1 MRPINMK
8 AKVFYIGVAI
18 FLFGAI
24 TGCNKQEGSV
34 KQKASVASYPE
45 KFTISKSDLKDKIRG
60 GWAGQTIGVTF
71 GGPTEFRFKGTMIH
85 EYQNIVWHDH
95 YIKETYELDP
105 GLYDDV
111 YLDLTFVNILEKVGL
126 NAPADS
132 FAIEFAN
139 EDYKLWHANQAARYN
154 ILNGI
159 MPPASGH
166 WMNNPH
172 ADDIDFQI
180 EADFAGMMAPGMT
193 NTASEFCDRIGHI
206 MNYGDGWYGGVF
218 ISAMYTLAYFSDD
231 LDFVVGEALKTIP
244 EQSMFYKTIADVIKW
259 HKEYPDDWKDTWFE
273 LEKKHSAEKG
283 CPEGVYNSF
292 NIDARLNAAYVV
304 IGLLYG
310 QKDFYETMDI
320 STRCGQDSDCNPATA
335 AGILGVMDGY
345 SKIPKYWKPALE
357 EVEDL
362 KFPYMDI
369 TLNEVY
375 DLTYKHTLQL
385 VEQNDGSILGD
396 SVQIN
401 VQIPETVRFEQSF
414 EGLYPREERYLRQH
428 YTDKNINIDFTG
440 NGIVVL
446 GNVNSIC
453 SVPTSDYVALLD
465 VYIDGEKVEQV
476 KMPYDYIVRK
486 YDIYHKYLLEEGP
499 HHVEIKWVN
508 KNPDFSIY
516 MKSIVIYGDSP
527 SKPLDI
533 PRI

>member
-1 MRPINMK
+1 MK
-8 AKVFYIGVAI
+8 TRFLKYFFLIAFTTLLIISCKAQNPKVLKSNPTNEKYKI
-18 FLFGAI
+18 F
-24 TGCNKQEGSV
+24 S
-34 KQKASVASYPE
+34 KAE
-45 KFTISKSDLKDKIRG
+45 LKDKIRG

-71 GGPTEFRFKGTMIH
+71 GGPTEFRFKGTMIQD
-85 EYQNIVWHDH
+85 YQKIVWHDH
-95 YIKETYELDP
+95 YIKETFEADP

-126 NAPADS
+126 NAPVEA
-132 FAIEFAN
+132 FALEFAN

-193 NTASEFCDRIGHI
+193 NTASKFCDDIGHI

-218 ISAMYTLAYFSDD
+218 VSSMYTLAYISDD
-231 LDFVVGEALKTIP
+231 IDYVISESLNTIP
-244 EQSMFYKTIADVIKW
+244 KESLFYKTIADVIEW
-259 HKEYPDDWKDTWFE
+259 HKKYPNDWKQTWFE
-273 LEKKHSAEKG
+273 IEKKHSSEKG

-304 IGLLYG
+304 VGLLYG
-310 QKDFYETMDI
+310 EKDFFKTMDI

-335 AGILGVMDGY
+335 AGILGVMSGY
-345 SKIPKYWKPALE
+345 EGIPDYWKPALE

-369 TLNEVY
+369 SLNQVY
-375 DLTYKHTLQL
+375 ALTYKHSLQL
-385 VEQNDGSILGD
+385 IQQNGGEVDGDTIKIKI
-396 SVQIN
+396 QK
-401 VQIPETVRFEQSF
+401 PETVRLEESF
-414 EGLYPREERYLRQH
+414 VGLYPSEERYLRQH
-428 YTDKNINIDFTG
+428 YTDENIKIDFTG
-440 NGIVVL
+440 NGVVVL

-453 SVPTSDYVALLD
+453 SVPQSDYVALLD

-486 YDIYHKYLLEEGP
+486 YDIFHKYLLKQKD

-508 KNPDFSIY
+508 KNPDFSIF
-516 MKSIVIYGDSP
+516 MKSIVIYADTP
-527 SKPLDI
+527 KI
-533 PRI
+533 

>member
-1 MRPINMK
+1 MRIKNTHISIILIVLLTIDCSTKPVNMMN
-8 AKVFYIGVAI
+8 VSP
-18 FLFGAI
+18 
-24 TGCNKQEGSV
+24 TT
-34 KQKASVASYPE
+34 
-45 KFTISKSDLKDKIRG
+45 FTISKEALRDKISG

-71 GGPTEFRFKGTMIH
+71 GGPTEFRFKGTMIQD
-85 EYQNIVWHDH
+85 YQSMIWHDH
-95 YIKETYELDP
+95 YIKETFEADP

-111 YLDLTFVNILEKVGL
+111 YLDLTFVNILEKLGL
-126 NAPADS
+126 NAPTDS

-154 ILNGI
+154 ILNGL

-166 WMNNPH
+166 WENNPH

-193 NTASEFCDRIGHI
+193 NTASDFCDRIGHI

-218 ISAMYTLAYFSDD
+218 MSAMYTLAYTSND
-231 LDFVVGEALKTIP
+231 LEYVINEALKTIP
-244 EQSMFYKTIADVIKW
+244 QQSMFYTTIADVIRW
-259 HKEYPDDWKDTWFE
+259 HKKYPDDWKQTWFE
-273 LEKKHSAEKG
+273 VEKNLSSEKG

-310 QKDFYETMDI
+310 KKDFFKTMDI

-335 AGILGVMDGY
+335 AGILGVMLGY
-345 SKIPKYWKPALE
+345 KNIPAYWKPALE
-357 EVEDL
+357 EAEGL

-369 TLNEVY
+369 SLNQVY
-375 DLTYKHTLQL
+375 DLSYKHAIQL
-385 VEQNDGSILGD
+385 IEQNGGLVKED
-396 SVQIN
+396 SVTIKQQ
-401 VQIPETVRFEQSF
+401 VPEAVRFEQSF
-414 EGLYPREERYLRQH
+414 DGMYPAEERYLRQH
-428 YTDKNINIDFTG
+428 FTDKDINIDFEG

-446 GNVNSIC
+446 GNVNSLC
-453 SVPTSDYVALLD
+453 SVTKSDYVALLD

-476 KMPYDYIVRK
+476 KMPFDYIVRK
-486 YDIYHKYLLEEGP
+486 YDIFHKYLLENKK

-516 MKSIVIYGDSP
+516 MKSIVVYASTP
-527 SKPLDI
+527 AKQLFPTKS
-533 PRI
+533 

>member
-1 MRPINMK
+1 MIIRFLK
-8 AKVFYIGVAI
+8 YIICLGI
-18 FLFGAI
+18 IGFLTNSCGEMNSQVPKTI
-24 TGCNKQEGSV
+24 TNTDTFKNFTKKQ
-34 KQKASVASYPE
+34 
-45 KFTISKSDLKDKIRG
+45 LRDKIRG

-71 GGPTEFRFKGTMIH
+71 GGPTEFRFKGTMIQD
-85 EYQNIVWHDH
+85 YQKIVWHDN
-95 YIKETYELDP
+95 YIKETFDADP

-126 NAPADS
+126 NAPIDA
-132 FAIEFAN
+132 FALEFAN

-193 NTASEFCDRIGHI
+193 NTASKFCDDIGHI

-218 ISAMYTLAYFSDD
+218 VSAMYTLAYISDD
-231 LDFVVGEALKTIP
+231 INYIVSESLSTIP
-244 EQSMFYKTIADVIKW
+244 KESLFYKTIADVIQW
-259 HKEYPDDWKDTWFE
+259 HKKYPNDWKQAWFE
-273 LEKKHSAEKG
+273 IEKKHSSEKG

-304 IGLLYG
+304 VGLLYG
-310 QKDFYETMDI
+310 EKDFFKTMDI

-335 AGILGVMDGY
+335 AGILGVISGY
-345 SKIPKYWKPALE
+345 EGIPDFWKPAIE
-357 EVEDL
+357 EVEAL
-362 KFPYMDI
+362 KFPYMEI
-369 TLNEVY
+369 SLNEVY
-375 DLTYKHTLQL
+375 ELTYKHSLQL
-385 VEQNDGSILGD
+385 IQENGGEVVGD
-396 SVQIN
+396 NIKIKIQK
-401 VQIPETVRFEQSF
+401 PETVRFEESF
-414 EGLYPREERYLRQH
+414 VGLYPSEERYLRQH
-428 YTDKNINIDFTG
+428 YTDKNIKIDFTG

-465 VYIDGEKVEQV
+465 IYIDGEKVEQV

-486 YDIYHKYLLEEGP
+486 YDIFHKYLLENKD
-499 HHVEIKWVN
+499 HHVEINWVN

-516 MKSIVIYGDSP
+516 MKSIVIYSDTP
-527 SKPLDI
+527 SI
-533 PRI
+533 Q

>member
-1 MRPINMK
+1 MRGIVYSGVLVIMLSLPNGCAEK
-8 AKVFYIGVAI
+8 KSVAI
-18 FLFGAI
+18 
-24 TGCNKQEGSV
+24 TTQETFS
-34 KQKASVASYPE
+34 
-45 KFTISKSDLKDKIRG
+45 ISKEELKDKIRG

-71 GGPTEFRFKGTMIH
+71 GGPTEFRFKGTMIQD
-85 EYQNIVWHDH
+85 YQPMVWHDH
-95 YIKETYELDP
+95 YIKEMYALDP

-132 FAIEFAN
+132 FAVEFAN

-172 ADDIDFQI
+172 SDDIDFQI

-218 ISAMYTLAYFSDD
+218 MSAMYTLAYTSND
-231 LDFVVGEALKTIP
+231 LDYVITEALKTIP
-244 EQSMFYKTIADVIKW
+244 EQSMFYKTIADVIQW
-259 HKEYPDDWKDTWFE
+259 HKQYPNDWKETWFE
-273 LEKKHSAEKG
+273 VEKNHSSEKG

-310 QKDFYETMDI
+310 QKDFFNTMDI
-320 STRCGQDSDCNPATA
+320 ATRCGQDSDCNPATA
-335 AGILGVMDGY
+335 AGILGVMMGY
-345 SKIPKYWKPALE
+345 KNIPAYWKPALE
-357 EVEDL
+357 EAEGL

-369 TLNEVY
+369 TLNQVY
-375 DLTYKHTLQL
+375 DLTYKHALQL
-385 VEQNDGSILGD
+385 VEQHGGKVGGD
-396 SVQIN
+396 SVQIKTQ
-401 VQIPETVRFEQSF
+401 VPATVTLEQSF
-414 EGLYPREERYLRQH
+414 EGMYPSEERYLRQH
-428 YTDKNINIDFTG
+428 FTDKDIVIDFTG

-446 GNVNSIC
+446 GNVNSLC
-453 SVPTSDYVALLD
+453 NVPKSDYVALLD

-476 KMPYDYIVRK
+476 KMPFDYIIRK
-486 YDIYHKYLLEEGP
+486 YDIYHKYLLKNGS
-499 HHVEIKWVN
+499 HHVEVKWMN
-508 KNPDFSIY
+508 KNPDFSLY
-516 MKSIVIYGDSP
+516 MKSIVIYSETP
-527 SKPLDI
+527 AKQLAPI
-533 PRI
+533 IQ

>member
-1 MRPINMK
+1 MK
-8 AKVFYIGVAI
+8 KNRICIALFISVLITSSCSTEQKSTTTVLPSKVA
-18 FLFGAI
+18 L
-24 TGCNKQEGSV
+24 
-34 KQKASVASYPE
+34 
-45 KFTISKSDLKDKIRG
+45 SKDALKDKIRG

-71 GGPTEFRFKGTMIH
+71 GGPTEFRFKGTMIQD
-85 EYQNIVWHDH
+85 YQPMVWHDH
-95 YIKETYELDP
+95 YIKETFAADP

-166 WMNNPH
+166 WKNNPH
-172 ADDIDFQI
+172 SDDIDFQI

-218 ISAMYTLAYFSDD
+218 MSAMYTLAYTSDD
-231 LDFVVGEALKTIP
+231 LEFIVNEALKTIP
-244 EQSMFYKTIADVIKW
+244 EQSMFHKTIADVIKW
-259 HKEYPDDWKDTWFE
+259 HKQYPNDWKETWFE
-273 LEKKHSAEKG
+273 VEKNLSSEKG

-310 QKDFYETMDI
+310 EKDFFKTMDI

-335 AGILGVMDGY
+335 AGILGVMMGY
-345 SKIPKYWKPALE
+345 KNIPQYWKPALE
-357 EVEDL
+357 EAEGL
-362 KFPYMDI
+362 KFPYMEI

-375 DLTYKHTLQL
+375 DLTYKHAIQL
-385 VEQNDGSILGD
+385 IGQNGGAIGND
-396 SVQIN
+396 SVTIN
-401 VQIPETVRFEQSF
+401 TQIPSTVGLEQSF
-414 EGLYPREERYLRQH
+414 EGMYPAEERYLRQH
-428 YTDKNINIDFTG
+428 FTNKNINIDFTG

-446 GNVNSIC
+446 GNVNSLC
-453 SVPTSDYVALLD
+453 SVPESDYIALLD

-476 KMPYDYIVRK
+476 KMPFDYIVRK
-486 YDIYHKYLLEEGP
+486 YDIFHKYLLENGK
-499 HHVEIKWVN
+499 HHVEIKWTN
-508 KNPDFSIY
+508 KDPDFSIY
-516 MKSIVIYGDSP
+516 MKSIVIYGDAP
-527 SKPLDI
+527 AKPLSPDKV
-533 PRI
+533 